1 MEIIRINERPQ
12 QVTPRGVKA
21 RAVLDVPYINI
32 MNLTLAPGD
41 EVPSHTTPVDVLFHI
56 IEGEGSVT
64 VGPETAKVNAGEIVV
79 SPAGIPHALAANA
92 GTHFSVLVIKTP
104 NPKNLAK
111 SG

>member
-1 MEIIRINERPQ
+1 MEIIRIAEQPQ

-21 RAVLDVPYINI
+21 RTVVDLPHVNI
-32 MNLTLAPGD
+32 MNLTLGPGD

-64 VGPETAKVNAGEIVV
+64 VGPETAKVSAGEIVV
-79 SPAGIPHALAANA
+79 SPAVIPHALTANA

-104 NPKNLAK
+104 NPKNMAK